1 MGIILIALEFSLP
14 LHVKTCSFP
23 LKPLLF
29 LFLFKTSLLLL
40 NFCLIFSL
48 LLLLRILPVYSGLN
62 TPWIHP
68 WNEPSPRKT
77 NIGCSLPSGHW
88 HYQEDYGKDL
98 VPVHMHSHYS
108 QLLIICLSLLLA
120 IYRLGPSH
128 GEIPWVRVYP
138 HGHPFLEEPV
148 LGHTSWPE
156 DVGET
161 TWACVYS
168 LRHPLLGEPV
178 PGHPSWPEDLGE
190 TTRACVCPLRHP
202 LLGEP
207 VPGHIHH
214 FKEHCVYQ
222 PIAPE
227 SPDISLGSSWSVQPE
242 QQQPLALWASSL
254 EGAVP
259 LWGTRPS
266 DLPQGLENHL
276 CPRESS
282 GSSSGNGS
290 RQLSSLQPYVLDAL
304 VTSFQCHT
312 VPLFC
317 VCVPSLLTVSSW
329 GALYPKALFIS
340 INTLIA
346 YIVQRFWTVEQK

>member
-1 MGIILIALEFSLP
+1 MWRHVPFLSSPCFFFS
-14 LHVKTCSFP
+14 F
-23 LKPLLF
+23 
-29 LFLFKTSLLLL
+29 FKTSLLL

-48 LLLLRILPVYSGLN
+48 FLLLRILPVYSGLN
-62 TPWIHP
+62 TPWIYP

-77 NIGCSLPSGHW
+77 NNGCSLPSGHW

-98 VPVHMHSHYS
+98 VAVHMHSQYS

-128 GEIPWVRVYP
+128 GEMPWVCVYP

-148 LGHTSWPE
+148 
-156 DVGET
+156 
-161 TWACVYS
+161 
-168 LRHPLLGEPV
+168 
-178 PGHPSWPEDLGE
+178 PGHISLPKDVGE

-207 VPGHIHH
+207 VPGHAHH

-222 PIAPE
+222 PFGPE

-242 QQQPLALWASSL
+242 QQQPPALWASSL

-259 LWGTRPS
+259 LWRTRPS
-266 DLPQGLENHL
+266 DLLQGLENHL

-282 GSSSGNGS
+282 GRCSGNGS

-304 VTSFQCHT
+304 VTSFQCQCPSVLHLCT
-312 VPLFC
+312 
-317 VCVPSLLTVSSW
+317 SLLTVSSC

-346 YIVQRFWTVEQK
+346 HIVQRFWK